1 MHKTGTGAVQI
12 GGILEAYFGIAT
24 CKVFERNWQGNLVGH
39 LDPMASYGNHRFWIS
54 AILFASM
61 SVCVLSRVASSGND
75 KSASAASSSPSTV
88 YRPFRPWPNAV
99 NIAESKV
106 LVKDPVV
113 NMQYHMGPVLT
124 SAIHVYIIWYGR
136 WKNSQKSIIRDF
148 LASVSAPA
156 PVTGPSVQ
164 QWWSTVQTYTD
175 QTGANIS
182 ASIMVAG
189 EHEDRNYSHG
199 KVLSRLSVQE
209 VIRSA
214 LAENNGTLP
223 VNTKGGLYMVLTG
236 EDVMMQDYCRAV
248 CGFHY
253 FTFPAKVG
261 YTLPYAWIGNSGKS
275 CPEVC
280 AFPFA
285 IPEFM
290 GESFAPLKSPNNDI
304 GVDGMVSVIGHELA
318 EISSNPLI
326 NAWYAGEDP
335 SAPFEIAD
343 LCEGMYGHGAGG
355 GYPGDVP
362 VSKFG
367 ASYNVHGVR
376 GRKFLVQWLWNAD
389 MNSCQGPV

>member
-1 MHKTGTGAVQI
+1 
-12 GGILEAYFGIAT
+12 
-24 CKVFERNWQGNLVGH
+24 
-39 LDPMASYGNHRFWIS
+39 MASYASHRRHVSGILLAAMSICVFARGAAFAIGNK
-54 AILFASM
+54 
-61 SVCVLSRVASSGND
+61 D
-75 KSASAASSSPSTV
+75 PASSSSFPSAL
-88 YRPFRPWPNAV
+88 YHPFRPWPTAATDTV
-99 NIAESKV
+99 SKV
-106 LVKDPVV
+106 LVKDPIVDI
-113 NMQYHMGPVLT
+113 QYHMGPVLT
-124 SAIHVYIIWYGR
+124 SAIRVYIIWYGA
-136 WKNSQKSIIRDF
+136 WKISQKSIIRDF
-148 LASVSAPA
+148 LASISAPA
-156 PVTGPSVQ
+156 SVPCPSVR

-182 ASIMVAG
+182 ASIVVAG

-199 KVLSRLSVQE
+199 KLLSRLSVQE

-214 LAENNGTLP
+214 LAENQGTLP
-223 VNTKGGLYMVLTG
+223 VNTKGGLYMVLTS

-285 IPEFM
+285 IPAFM

-326 NAWYAGEDP
+326 NAWYAGKDP

-343 LCEGMYGHGAGG
+343 LCEGMYGYGAGG

-362 VSKFG
+362 TSTYG